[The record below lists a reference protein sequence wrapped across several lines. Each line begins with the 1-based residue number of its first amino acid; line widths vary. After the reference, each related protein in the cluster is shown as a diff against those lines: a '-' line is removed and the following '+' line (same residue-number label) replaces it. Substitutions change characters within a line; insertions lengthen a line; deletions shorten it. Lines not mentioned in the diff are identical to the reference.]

1 MKQLFAIVGLIC
13 LSISSYAQQFS
24 ISENKMK
31 SLDSLFK
38 ITFAPSE
45 PGAIVILAKDGK
57 PIFKKAYG
65 MSNLE
70 LNVPL
75 NTDQKMGI
83 GSISKQ
89 FAATSILLLQQEG
102 KLNIKDDVKKYLPQY
117 NTWGRSI
124 SIEQLLSHTSGIPSY
139 TELPGFDTLADK
151 KVPISKLVAFFEKSP
166 LVYEPGTNWSYSN
179 SGFVLAALIVEKLSG
194 KLFNDFVKERIFNKL
209 LMTESTFGTSDYI
222 IPNKT
227 GEYGGT
233 TPKGKIKMEPQYDWY
248 WAYGAGQ
255 IVSTVDDMLKWDE
268 GLYSGSF
275 IDPKILSLAHTSY
288 VLNDGKPAGYGLGW
302 AVEKFGNKTMVQHGG
317 SIGGYRSQGM
327 RIPEDHV
334 YFLVMSNTGA
344 TNSSL
349 IANKALS
356 IVYDMPAIKEQRKDI
371 QSWKEI
377 EGVYESPSSG
387 LRLQKNYGNI
397 PAFYTVRV
405 DSVNRVTAQRTSNP
419 AIQLSAAGKDILY
432 DKSNPFSE
440 WKIVRDDAGK
450 VSGILFTHFFPGYG
464 PERFNKRV
472 TDVAPAVKIPVKSDS
487 ASLAKYV
494 GLYEHEFGSRTKIAI
509 EKNQLWMVDPE
520 FNLKT
525 ELHWLK
531 DNIFWIK
538 EQDREVTFDVNKKGL
553 VTGLQTFSGFQ
564 QIVLSK
570 ITELY

>member
-1 MKQLFAIVGLIC
+1 MKNVITIFCLMG
-13 LSISSYAQQFS
+13 LSISSHAQQFS
-24 ISENKMK
+24 INENKMK

-89 FAATSILLLQQEG
+89 FAAVSILLLQQEG
-102 KLNIKDDVKKYLPQY
+102 KLNIKDDVRKYLPQY
-117 NTWGRSI
+117 NTWGRNI
-124 SIEQLLSHTSGIPSY
+124 SIEQMLSHTSGIPSY

-151 KVPISKLVAFFEKSP
+151 KIPISKLVAFFEKSP

-179 SGFVLAALIVEKLSG
+179 SGFVLAALIVEKISG
-194 KLFNDFVKERIFNKL
+194 KPFNDFVKERIFNKV

-233 TPKGKIKMEPQYDWY
+233 SPKGKIKMEPQYDWY

-268 GLYSGSF
+268 GLYNASF
-275 IDPKILSLAHTSY
+275 IDPKILSLGHTSY
-288 VLNDGKPAGYGLGW
+288 ILNDGKPAGYGLGW

-387 LRLQKNYGNI
+387 LRLQKNFGNI

-405 DSVNRVTAQRTSNP
+405 DSANRVTAQRTSSA

-472 TDVAPAVKIPVKSDS
+472 SDALPPMKAPVKTDS
-487 ASLAKYV
+487 VSLAKYV

-520 FNLKT
+520 FNTKT

-531 DNIFWIK
+531 DNTFWIK
-538 EQDREVTFDVNKKGL
+538 EQDREVIFDVNKKGQ
-553 VTGLQTFSGFQ
+553 VTGLQTFTGFQ
-564 QIVLSK
+564 QIAMSK
-570 ITELY
+570 IVDLY